1 MAVNPMIGA
10 SLLSGAGGLL
20 SSALGIDQNRKA
32 EERSWLRTLQLQKM
46 QNDFNVDMWNRTNA
60 YNAPTNQLRL
70 LKEAGLNPAM
80 YQAAQQTP
88 ASEVTA
94 SDASSPMNSEQ
105 GRLYQNLAQLNPV
118 GQMINVLSSEAQIA
132 KLRTDIKYQELLNRD
147 FQHQLDAKEELYND
161 DSIIYDEFGNPVV
174 TVTPSRNAYQEERR
188 RSRASMIEQEARAGL
203 SDAQLEVYQ
212 ATKPF
217 LKKMPEQQLNKL
229 VEDVQAAVNNNAIV
243 GREVE
248 LMRKYGISP
257 NDKDGFM
264 SLLRIALTD
273 PSAFGRIIDAVIGD
287 VPSSIVEGV
296 LHGQQRLLQRGINSM
311 RGYGNKL
318 VNPNLNV
325 RLPQRSQ

>member
-1 MAVNPMIGA
+1 MDPLVGA
-10 SLLSGAGGLL
+10 SLASGAASLIGG
-20 SSALGIDQNRKA
+20 ALGIDANRSA
-32 EERSWLRTLQLQKM
+32 EERSWQRTLQLQRM
-46 QNDFNVDMWNRTNA
+46 QNDFNVDMWNKANA

-80 YQAAQQTP
+80 FQAAQQTP

-105 GRLYQNLAQLNPV
+105 GRLYQNLAQMNPV
-118 GQMINVLSSEAQIA
+118 GQMINALASEAQIA

-147 FQHQLDAKEELYND
+147 FQNELDAREELMSD
-161 DSIIYDEFGNPVV
+161 QEMTYDENGWPVMEIRPG
-174 TVTPSRNAYQEERR
+174 TNYYQEGRR
-188 RSRASMIEQEARAGL
+188 KHHSEMKEQQARQGL
-203 SDAQLEVYQ
+203 TESQYEVYE

-229 VEDVQAAVNNNAIV
+229 VQDVQSAINNNAIV

-248 LMRKYGISP
+248 LMKKYGISP

-287 VPSSIVEGV
+287 VPASIVSGV
-296 LHGQQRLLQRGINSM
+296 MNGQQRLLQRGINAV
-311 RGYGNKL
+311 RGYGNKII
-318 VNPNLNV
+318 NPNLNI
-325 RLPQRSQ
+325 RLPSGK

>member
-1 MAVNPMIGA
+1 MNPLVGA
-10 SLLSGAGGLL
+10 SLVSGAASLIGG
-20 SSALGIDQNRKA
+20 ALGIDENRNA
-32 EERSWLRTLQLQKM
+32 EERSWQRTLQLQRM

-105 GRLYQNLAQLNPV
+105 GRLYQNLAQMNPV
-118 GQMINVLSSEAQIA
+118 GQMINVLASEAQIA

-147 FQHQLDAKEELYND
+147 FQHQLEAKEELYSD
-161 DSIIYDEFGNPVV
+161 DSITYDEFGNPVV
-174 TVTPSRNAYQEERR
+174 TVTPSTNAYQEGRR
-188 RSRASMIEQEARAGL
+188 KDRASMKEQEARAGL
-203 SDAQLEVYQ
+203 TDAQLEVYQ

-296 LHGQQRLLQRGINSM
+296 VHGQQRLLQRGINAV
-311 RGYGNKL
+311 RGYGNKII
-318 VNPNLNV
+318 NPNLNI
-325 RLPQRSQ
+325 RLPSRFK